1 MVIIHYPD
9 AAILAQFPLING
21 DTGNLGVNLGT
32 SSYLAYTQEALPT
45 TTIHDDAEW
54 DINNFY
60 RRDFKA
66 ASLNYYPVKR
76 TENSTTESVN
86 QLGVNGWNQQNGP
99 INSAATYDASAL
111 DGAGNAKTLRCTLSL
126 KRKTADGGYEAV
138 DGWEKYLAEGSVP
151 TVSVYYNTS
160 GVKAA
165 VASSTLSG
173 NDYTTQFELADYEK
187 DVPIE
192 IRVDMNVLT
201 GAGFEAEGKA
211 LTYANYKVEMC
222 VELLDST
229 GTNVIAGSRAEDY
242 IVYTNARINPN
253 PIRE

>member
-54 DINNFY
+54 DAHNFY

-76 TENSTTESVN
+76 TGNSTVESVN

-126 KRKTADGGYEAV
+126 ERKTDDGGYEAV
-138 DGWEKYLAEGSVP
+138 DGWADYLAEDNNP
-151 TVSVYYNTS
+151 AVSVYYNRS
-160 GVKAA
+160 GEQANV
-165 VASSTLSG
+165 VSPTPGG
-173 NDYTTQFELADYEK
+173 NDYAPQFELEAYDK

-192 IRVDMNVLT
+192 IRVDMKVLT

-211 LTYANYKVEMC
+211 LTYANYQVEMC

-253 PIRE
+253 PIR